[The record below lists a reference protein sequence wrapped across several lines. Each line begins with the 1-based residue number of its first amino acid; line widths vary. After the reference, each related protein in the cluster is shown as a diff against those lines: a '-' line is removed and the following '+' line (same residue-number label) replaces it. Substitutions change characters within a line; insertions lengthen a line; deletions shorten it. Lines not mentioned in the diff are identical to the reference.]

1 METISESNQLESL
14 EHMISNLE
22 SFDSFTDL
30 FDLNNI
36 DEFNTFSA
44 FDTNDDK
51 QILNSIASTESNDSY
66 LLIQNSVSPV
76 NNQQNLS
83 VDELENKINY
93 SFDHPISLVFTDPN
107 NDQVQ
112 INSEIILNFDHIE
125 NESCLKQIE
134 KQIENIKDSFKI
146 IVDKNDT
153 TVELNS
159 PNTESESESSDE
171 MDYSINVVTI
181 VNIFLIIKIDF

>member
-1 METISESNQLESL
+1 MEAISESNQLESL

-36 DEFNTFSA
+36 DEFNTFST
-44 FDTNDDK
+44 FENDDK
-51 QILNSIASTESNDSY
+51 QILNSISTESNDSY
-66 LLIQNSVSPV
+66 LLTQNSVSPI
-76 NNQQNLS
+76 NNQQNSS

-93 SFDHPISLVFTDPN
+93 SFDHPISLVFIDPN

-171 MDYSINVVTI
+171 MDYSTNVTI
-181 VNIFLIIKIDF
+181 VNIFLLFI